1 PEEAKEEMEI
11 LREEGLLELHKDAT
25 AEFLK
30 NVLDEATVEVLR
42 QALKEDLYT
51 FSHVPNL
58 SEVNYS
64 GNTPGVAQC
73 FQL

>member
-1 PEEAKEEMEI
+1 EAKEAMEI
-11 LREEGLLELHKDAT
+11 LREEGLLELPKDAS

-42 QALKEDLYT
+42 KALKEDIYT

-58 SEVNYS
+58 SDENFA
-64 GNTPGVAQC
+64 GNTSGVK
-73 FQL
+73 